1 MTIYRKSI
9 FLKPIKMWK
18 KVERQKFKYTFNEQY
33 YKNVERCDKAQE
45 VLYH

>member
-1 MTIYRKSI
+1 M
-9 FLKPIKMWK
+9 
-18 KVERQKFKYTFNEQY
+18 ERQKFLNTFNEQN